1 MPGNPHTRTVTRFG
15 PFEADLQT
23 QELRKQGRR
32 LRLPGQSFQ
41 ILKMLLDRP
50 GELVTREE
58 LRTAL
63 WPSDT
68 FVDFEHGL
76 HAGVNRLREALGD
89 SADSPRLVETLPR
102 RGYRFIGSVEWNSV
116 DSEQA
121 TPVSSAA
128 AASCSDA
135 DTALSVLETGRRL
148 PGPLARKWLRYVLGV
163 VSLILLGFALTARYL
178 YKERSHALGE
188 TDTVVLTDFS
198 NKTGDPAFDDTLQ
211 QALSIALAQ
220 SPFLNVLSDHKG
232 RETLKLMGR
241 PPNEILSGEAA
252 LEVCQRTGS
261 KAVLSGSITSV
272 GNQFVIGLEA
282 RNCQTG
288 GVLAGEQV
296 QAARKEDVLDALG
309 SAGIRL
315 RGKLGESLSSVQK
328 FDVPLEKAT
337 TPSLDAL
344 KAYSAGLKIGG
355 TKGDL
360 ESIPFFK
367 RAIELDPNFALA
379 YGGLSGAYQNLGE
392 YGLSREY
399 AQKAYALRDR
409 VTERENFEVQAFY
422 FNFVTG
428 EREKA
433 IQNCTLWTQSYPRD
447 KVARICLFFTR
458 AFAGRYEESLADG
471 LECIRLDPDDGS
483 CYGALIGTYLALNRL
498 GEAKMAYQQTLSRGL
513 DNGWLRQARYG
524 IAFVEGD
531 TEEMA
536 RQLGWA
542 SGKAGAEDIMLSCQS
557 DTEAFSGRIAKAR
570 DFSRRAVESAM
581 RNDRKESADNLEIFS
596 ALREALVGNNGRAR
610 KQAES
615 GLSRASTQRS
625 REAAAVVFALAGD
638 SRQAEILNQEA
649 TRSFPYDTMQINFWR
664 PITLAAI
671 QMSHN
676 SPERALEE
684 LRAASPY
691 EMGASLPLLPAYLRG
706 QAYLA
711 LHRGPEAVAEFR
723 KLIDHSGLV
732 NLVYAPLARLG
743 VARGFGVQGDVA
755 KARAAYNDFFT
766 LWKDADPDI
775 PILKEAKAEYA
786 KLQ

>member
-89 SADSPRLVETLPR
+89 SAGSPRLVETLPR

-128 AASCSDA
+128 AASCSDV
-135 DTALSVLETGRRL
+135 DTALSGLETGRRL

-355 TKGDL
+355 TKGDV

-392 YGLSREY
+392 YGFSREY

-433 IQNCTLWTQSYPRD
+433 IQNCTLWAQSYPRD

-570 DFSRRAVESAM
+570 DYSRRAVESAM

-610 KQAES
+610 QQAAS

-732 NLVYAPLARLG
+732 NLVYVPLARLG